1 MQTPLSQIKEIM
13 LSLIRCELT
22 NNEIDETTKRLLENQ
37 ILLSDLFIFSKRH
50 DLSHLMASVLS
61 KNDIRL
67 RRVLLLRSDIRLT
80 PSDIRFASFGVD
92 NFQTGRYYFNSPC
105 PAHRQI
111 YKSKKTTET

>member
-61 KNDIRL
+61 KNDMLAQDEI
-67 RRVLLLRSDIRLT
+67 
-80 PSDIRFASFGVD
+80 
-92 NFQTGRYYFNSPC
+92 
-105 PAHRQI
+105 
-111 YKSKKTTET
+111 SKKYQQQMMMAVYRYEQRNMCWKN